1 MTSLFVDTN
10 IIIDLFAKR
19 QGFYESASVL
29 FSNADKGEVELLIS
43 ALTFANT
50 NYILSKL
57 KSAKKAREILRKFK
71 VLVRIVSSN
80 DKIIDLALSDSG
92 FPDLEDGLQYYTA
105 LEHHAEIIITRNK
118 KDFKAS
124 SLPVMNAM
132 DYLVFL
138 KK

>member
-10 IIIDLFAKR
+10 IIIDLLAKR

-57 KSAKKAREILRKFK
+57 MSAKDAREILRKFK
-71 VLVRIVSSN
+71 VLVRIVNSN
-80 DKIIDLALSDSG
+80 DKVIDLALSDSS
-92 FPDLEDGLQYYTA
+92 FSDFEDGLQYYTA

-118 KDFKAS
+118 KDFKTS
-124 SLPVMNAM
+124 SLPVMNAK

-138 KK
+138 KE